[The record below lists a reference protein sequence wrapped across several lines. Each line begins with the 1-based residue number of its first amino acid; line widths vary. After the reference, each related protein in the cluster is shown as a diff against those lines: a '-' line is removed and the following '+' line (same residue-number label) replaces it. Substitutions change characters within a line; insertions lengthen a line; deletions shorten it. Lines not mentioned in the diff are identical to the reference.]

1 MRQRLVKRCRR
12 FLLKR
17 LVAKALPES
26 FHFDDP
32 QNDYVGIERRTKRN
46 VGVSIRRIEGDK
58 VVYRL
63 WTNGHHR
70 EESMPI
76 DAVLAE
82 PMIIRVYKG
91 SLAVRTQSLWEA
103 FRYSYLGAFRA
114 VRRRQRRYDES
125 VRYHRSRIEILN
137 AAVRLRER
145 FLRDGG
151 PSNCNVFNV
160 TKELYGPMIA
170 NSKRSREIVEHVG
183 VNLLSF
189 VDSGEIRV
197 EGQDDRLHDFT
208 VTPKAYAT
216 LSDYSIEERRH
227 EHGIKVQNRLV
238 FVTVVLT
245 LVSIVQL
252 ITVLTSR

>member
-1 MRQRLVKRCRR
+1 
-12 FLLKR
+12 
-17 LVAKALPES
+17 
-26 FHFDDP
+26 
-32 QNDYVGIERRTKRN
+32 
-46 VGVSIRRIEGDK
+46 
-58 VVYRL
+58 
-63 WTNGHHR
+63 
-70 EESMPI
+70 
-76 DAVLAE
+76 
-82 PMIIRVYKG
+82 
-91 SLAVRTQSLWEA
+91 
-103 FRYSYLGAFRA
+103 
-114 VRRRQRRYDES
+114 
-125 VRYHRSRIEILN
+125 
-137 AAVRLRER
+137 
-145 FLRDGG
+145 
-151 PSNCNVFNV
+151 
-160 TKELYGPMIA
+160 MIA